1 MERWGFPR
9 ALVIRRMRRSIEVQA
24 SLNRRVALPVAVHII
39 DQFLAVATSTS
50 IMATEDGVDNVS
62 PAVTRRSTLRIHP

>member
-24 SLNRRVALPVAVHII
+24 SLNRRVALPVHII